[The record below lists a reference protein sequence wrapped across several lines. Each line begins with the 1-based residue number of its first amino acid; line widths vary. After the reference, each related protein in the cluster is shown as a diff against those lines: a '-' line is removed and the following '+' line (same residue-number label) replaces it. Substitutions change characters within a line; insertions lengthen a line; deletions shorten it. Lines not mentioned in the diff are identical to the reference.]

1 MQDLPIIDSDYAIS
15 RGFYFHETSRKI
27 KSSPK
32 IPILQYLCLC
42 SFPDAYVKV
51 QLMVQNKLLKSKKT
65 EVVKRNENPEFNESF
80 TFKLPLTSLDTA
92 NVTITAMQHQSGYKG
107 K

>member
-1 MQDLPIIDSDYAIS
+1 
-15 RGFYFHETSRKI
+15 
-27 KSSPK
+27 
-32 IPILQYLCLC
+32 
-42 SFPDAYVKV
+42 
-51 QLMVQNKLLKSKKT
+51 MVQNKLLKSKKT

-107 K
+107 KNYPFSANHDCSRRQI

>member
-1 MQDLPIIDSDYAIS
+1 
-15 RGFYFHETSRKI
+15 
-27 KSSPK
+27 
-32 IPILQYLCLC
+32 
-42 SFPDAYVKV
+42 
-51 QLMVQNKLLKSKKT
+51 MVQNKIIKTKKT

-107 K
+107 TNNQGIKPAQCKGGLDNSLLTK

>member
-1 MQDLPIIDSDYAIS
+1 
-15 RGFYFHETSRKI
+15 
-27 KSSPK
+27 
-32 IPILQYLCLC
+32 
-42 SFPDAYVKV
+42 
-51 QLMVQNKLLKSKKT
+51 MVQNKQLKSKKT

-107 K
+107 KK

>member
-1 MQDLPIIDSDYAIS
+1 
-15 RGFYFHETSRKI
+15 
-27 KSSPK
+27 
-32 IPILQYLCLC
+32 
-42 SFPDAYVKV
+42 
-51 QLMVQNKLLKSKKT
+51 MVQNKLLKTKKT

-107 K
+107 KYIILSNASHGLFFETGYTFKGDSYQL